1 VTRKLDVNHDLA
13 LHVWLHHVK
22 HRRKSVRAVAPGVLD
37 VAGAR
42 GVDVVL
48 VVAAR
53 LELES
58 IHGSECCRTAVHHQI
73 PRVLQRLG
81 LRLSPVVAS
90 HIWTRL
96 GGSVEHAAL
105 QTPLLGHADTNVGH
119 PGIARRHSQQR
130 TRREVQ
136 MRGAVH
142 QHGAVDVRLH
152 DVLPQRTVGDAEI
165 EVHVELRR
173 GVQTV
178 LPSRIVATIVQQ
190 HGERVVAV
198 RKLETL
204 LAEILAVRVQ
214 GKGGLTSLDAGVA
227 GVDGRLYVQRLAKS
241 QRKGTLDVGGLGG
254 DAVVLLLP
262 VALQRGFHQEEH
274 CHAVRRRSS
283 ALLQVVLKE
292 PNDSGRIGGNLD
304 AAAVAALDI
313 TDHPVKHLTVGI
325 VHAGELAGLCLHRE
339 RDAAL
344 HVLDA
349 HVQGAGVGVE
359 ALALHTNTDAR
370 LAVVGTRAV
379 STVVAHRA
387 VNAGHVD
394 TGAVHTLTQPTV
406 VVQMGAVHGHAVT
419 RTGKTGTR
427 GARVEM
433 AGGTVHQ
440 IDVLTSKHRIARAR
454 LALLVGA
461 VGCDTHTPPCQTA
474 VVHGADVLVVAR
486 HVVFVGLQDTL
497 AAQRV
502 AEPLVAERV
511 RAVAV
516 GLAAVVDARREADAD
531 TGVDRARIAVVAVTV
546 GQEEKGAATEEQ
558 QETANG
564 KGCVVPL
571 VKSIATTPH
580 FLQCAIVIVIPNPNS
595 NWTGSGQQKKST
607 ITTHPCA

>member
-1 VTRKLDVNHDLA
+1 MLN
-13 LHVWLHHVK
+13 
-22 HRRKSVRAVAPGVLD
+22 
-37 VAGAR
+37 VAGTL

-53 LELES
+53 LERKS
-58 IHGSECCRTAVHHQI
+58 IHRSECCRTAVLHQI

-81 LRLSPVVAS
+81 LGLSPVEAS

-96 GGSVEHAAL
+96 GGSVEHTAL
-105 QTPLLGHADTNVGH
+105 QTPLLWHTDANVGH
-119 PGIARRHSQQR
+119 PGIARRHGQQR
-130 TRREVQ
+130 TRWEVQ
-136 MRGAVH
+136 MRGTVH
-142 QHGAVDVRLH
+142 EHGAVDVRLH
-152 DVLPQRTVGDAEI
+152 NVLPQWTVGDAEI

-178 LPSRIVATIVQQ
+178 LPSRIVETVVQQ
-190 HGERVVAV
+190 HRERVVAV
-198 RKLETL
+198 RKLEAL
-204 LAEILAVRVQ
+204 LAEILAVGVQ
-214 GKGGLTSLDAGVA
+214 SKGGLTSLDTSVTCE
-227 GVDGRLYVQRLAKS
+227 DGRLDVQRLAKS
-241 QRKGTLDVGGLGG
+241 YRKGTLDVGGLGG
-254 DAVVLLLP
+254 DAVVVALL
-262 VALQRGFHQEEH
+262 VALQRSFHQEKH
-274 CHAVRRRSS
+274 CHAVRRGSS
-283 ALLQVVLKE
+283 ALLQVVLEE
-292 PNDSGRIGGNLD
+292 PNNGGRIGGNLD
-304 AAAVAALDI
+304 AAAVAALDV
-313 TDHPVKHLTVGI
+313 TDHPVKHLTVNI
-325 VHAGELAGLCLHRE
+325 VHTGELAGVRLHGK

-349 HVQGAGVGVE
+349 HVQSTGVGVE
-359 ALALHTNTDAR
+359 ALALHTDADAC

-379 STVVAHRA
+379 LTVVAHRA

-394 TGAVHTLTQPTV
+394 TGAVHTLSQPTV

-419 RTGKTGTR
+419 RTGKTGAR

-440 IDVLTSKHRIARAR
+440 IDVLASEHRIARAR

-461 VGCDTHTPPCQTA
+461 VDCDTHALPCQTA

-486 HVVFVGLQDTL
+486 HVVLVGLQDTL

-516 GLAAVVDARREADAD
+516 GLAAVVDARRETDAD
-531 TGVDRARIAVVAVTV
+531 TGVDRARITVVAVAV
-546 GQEEKGAATEEQ
+546 GEEEKGAATEEQ

-580 FLQCAIVIVIPNPNS
+580 FLYAQRY
-595 NWTGSGQQKKST
+595 
-607 ITTHPCA
+607 